1 MFENAKEE
9 IEIGGKLISF
19 EFGKIAR
26 QANGAVLVSTGE
38 TVILVTATASK
49 EPREGID
56 FFPLI
61 VDVEERM
68 YAAGKIPGGF
78 FRREGRPSEKAILTA
93 RLIDR
98 AIRPCFDEGFRN
110 DVQVIVN
117 PISVDQVNP
126 FDAIALNGAS
136 MALMISDIPFK
147 GPVGAVRVSYINE
160 NFVINPTYQE
170 IEHST
175 LDLLIAGNRDG
186 VLMVEAGA
194 SQEPEEVILNAIEF
208 VDEYIQKIISFQEE
222 MALRIGKPKMEV
234 VLDELDPEIE
244 EKVVQLGE
252 GKLKEVLKI
261 VEKSA
266 RETEIDSVEKEVID
280 TIAPEIKEK
289 GNEVISEYG
298 DIIGYSYPVS
308 AEKLRQVKVAFKKL
322 QKGLMRNMIIEKKLR
337 VDGRKPDDIRSI
349 SCEVGVLPRT
359 HGSGLF
365 TRGQTQVLTV
375 VTLGT
380 VGEEQMLDALDT
392 EEAKR
397 YLHHYNF
404 PPYSTGEVQ
413 PLRGPRRRE
422 IGHGALAERAL
433 LQVIPDAKTFPYTI
447 RVVSEVVESN
457 GSTSMA
463 SVCGSTLSLMD
474 AGVPI
479 KEPVAGIA
487 MGLIMEKGNYEVLT
501 DILGVEDMLGDMDF
515 KVAGTKNGIT
525 ALQMDNKVGGIT
537 KEILKDA
544 LERARKARLFILEKM
559 LSVIPSPRAEL
570 SRYAPR
576 VITMQID
583 SSKIREVIGPGGK
596 TIHSIIEETGVA
608 IDIEQDGTVYI
619 TSKDELGAQK
629 AREII
634 ENLTRQIKVG
644 ERFLGTVT
652 RLASFGAFV
661 EILPGKEGLLHISK
675 IAPRRIEKVEDLLN
689 VGSKVLVE
697 VAEIDSL
704 GRINLATVEYLES
717 VKERTPKRYAR

>member
-1 MFENAKEE
+1 MFENVKEE
-9 IEIGGKLISF
+9 IEIGGKIISF
-19 EFGKIAR
+19 EFGKMAR
-26 QANGAVLVSTGE
+26 QANGSVLVSTGE
-38 TVILVTATASK
+38 TVVLVTATASK

-98 AIRPCFDEGFRN
+98 PLRPCFDEGFRN
-110 DVQVIVN
+110 DVQIIVN

-126 FDAIALNGAS
+126 FDVIALNGAS

-147 GPVGAVRVSYINE
+147 GPVGAVRVGYINE
-160 NFVINPTYQE
+160 NFIINPTYQE
-170 IEHST
+170 IEHSV
-175 LDLLIAGNRDG
+175 LDLVVAGNREG
-186 VLMVEAGA
+186 VLMVEASA
-194 SQEPEEVILNAIEF
+194 SQAPEELILNAIEF
-208 VDEYIQKIISFQEE
+208 SDEYIQKIISFQEE
-222 MALRIGKPKMEV
+222 MARRLGKPKMEV

-244 EKVVQLGE
+244 EKVKQIAE
-252 GKLKEVLKI
+252 AKLNEALMI
-261 VEKSA
+261 VEKTS
-266 RETEIDSVEKEVID
+266 REKEIDLIEKEVTE

-298 DIIGYSYPVS
+298 DVIGYFYPVS

-322 QKGLMRNMIIEKKLR
+322 QKRLMRNMILEKKIR
-337 VDGRKPDDIRSI
+337 VDGRKPDEIREI

-487 MGLIMEKGNYEVLT
+487 MGLIKENDKYEILT

-525 ALQMDNKVGGIT
+525 ALQMDNKVGGLT
-537 KEILKDA
+537 REILKDA
-544 LERARKARLFILEKM
+544 LKRARNARLFILEKM
-559 LSVIPSPRAEL
+559 LSVIPAPRAEL

-596 TIHSIIEETGVA
+596 TIHSIIDETGVA

-619 TSKDELGAQK
+619 TSKDEIGAKK
-629 AREII
+629 AKEII

-675 IAPRRIEKVEDLLN
+675 ISPRRIEKLEDIFN

-697 VAEIDSL
+697 VTEIDSL

>member
-1 MFENAKEE
+1 MLEHVKKE
-9 IEIGGKLISF
+9 IEIGGKILSF

-38 TVILVTATASK
+38 TVVLVTATASR

-98 AIRPCFDEGFRN
+98 PLRPCFDENFRN
-110 DVQVIVN
+110 DVQIIVN
-117 PISVDQVNP
+117 PLSVDQINP
-126 FDAIALNGAS
+126 FDVIAINGAS
-136 MALMISDIPFK
+136 MALMISDIPFN
-147 GPVGAVRVSYINE
+147 GPVGAVRVGRIDGK
-160 NFVINPTYQE
+160 FVVNPTYQE

-175 LDLLIAGNRDG
+175 LDIVVAGNRDG

-194 SQEPEEVILNAIEF
+194 HEEPEEVILNAIDF
-208 VDEYIQKIISFQEE
+208 ADEYIQKIISFQEE
-222 MALRIGKPKMEV
+222 MASKFGKPKMEV
-234 VLDELDPEIE
+234 ELDVLDSEIE
-244 EKVVQLGE
+244 EKVTQLAE
-252 GKLKEVLKI
+252 EKLKKALQITEKI
-261 VEKSA
+261 S
-266 RETEIDSVEKEVID
+266 REREIEAIEKEVVD
-280 TIAPEIKEK
+280 ALAPEIKEK
-289 GNEVISEYG
+289 GTEVISEDG
-298 DIIGYSYPVS
+298 EIIGYSYPVS

-322 QKGLMRNMIIEKKLR
+322 QKKLMRQMILEEKIR
-337 VDGRKPDDIRSI
+337 VDGRKPDEIRPI

-380 VGEEQMLDALDT
+380 VGEEQTLDT
-392 EEAKR
+392 LDVEEAKR

-433 LQVIPDAKTFPYTI
+433 LPVIPDVKDFPYTI

-487 MGLIMEKGNYEVLT
+487 MGLIKEGDKYEVLT
-501 DILGVEDMLGDMDF
+501 DILGMEDMLGDMDF
-515 KVAGTKNGIT
+515 KVAGTKHGIT
-525 ALQMDNKVGGIT
+525 ALQMDNKIGGLT
-537 KEILKDA
+537 REILKDA
-544 LERARKARLFILEKM
+544 LERARNARLFILEKM
-559 LSVIPSPRAEL
+559 LSVIPAPRKEL

-583 SSKIREVIGPGGK
+583 ASKIRDVIGPGGK
-596 TIHSIIEETGVA
+596 TIHSIIEETGVT

-619 TSKDELGAQK
+619 TSKDKLGAQK
-629 AREII
+629 AKEII
-634 ENLTRQIKVG
+634 ENVTREIRVG

-675 IAPRRIEKVEDLLN
+675 IVPRRIEKVEDVLS

-697 VAEIDSL
+697 VVEVDSL

-717 VKERTPKRYAR
+717 VKERTPRRYAR